1 MKFLS
6 AMPTHRRLILFL
18 LGVLALTCVISPWLA
33 LGADWLATHWSALLS
48 ERVPFSR
55 VFNRA
60 FMISG
65 IVLFILLRRF
75 FIDGR
80 IKELISVRFAVA
92 CRTLFTG
99 LGLAIG
105 SMILLVVAMTASDI
119 FTPYFRVSL
128 TRALTRIASATMA
141 GISVGAI
148 EELFFRGI
156 LFKGLH
162 DKGNAWRAYIAANL
176 FYSVLH
182 FVKPGEAY
190 FLDSIEPLA
199 GFSHLLAA
207 FRPFLDPLPLLPG
220 IFGLFVIGLVL
231 SYALV
236 RTGNLYLGIG
246 LHAGWVFSLKTMRV
260 FGDFT
265 REDLSWAF
273 GATDPKIVSG
283 VATWFGILLVGVAV
297 HCLTRKRDARSTD
310 PRHAKAV

>member
-1 MKFLS
+1 MKFLY
-6 AMPTHRRLILFL
+6 AMPIHRRLILFL

-33 LGADWLATHWSALLS
+33 LGADWLAANWPALLS
-48 ERVPFSR
+48 ERIRFSR

-75 FIDGR
+75 FIDAR
-80 IKELISVRFAVA
+80 IKELISVRFAGA
-92 CRTLFTG
+92 CRDSFTG
-99 LGLAIG
+99 LGFAVG

-119 FTPYFRVSL
+119 FTPFFRVSF
-128 TRALTRIASATMA
+128 TRALTRIATATMA

-148 EELFFRGI
+148 EELFFRGM

-162 DKGNAWRAYIAANL
+162 DQGNALRAYIAANL

-190 FLDSIEPLA
+190 FLNGIEPLA

-207 FRPFLDPLPLLPG
+207 FRPLLDPVALLPG
-220 IFGLFVIGLVL
+220 IFGLFIIGLVL

-265 REDLSWAF
+265 RDDLGWVF
-273 GATDPKIVSG
+273 GSTDPKIVSG

-297 HCLTRKRDARSTD
+297 HFLTRNRAASTI
-310 PRHAKAV
+310 R